1 MEIPLECYK
10 QLISIILPMKGVSD
24 NNAPKK
30 VKTKGNKLELKKP
43 LQVLQLNKKDA
54 QIQSQVENL
63 EDKKVAQQ
71 KEPINLKSD
80 KNLLSKPN
88 SQSEISNNKIVND
101 YQLNEPEQFKSDKR
115 LEKPIIFSDENEED
129 SLFLERTVD
138 DFDFDENEFLAALN
152 ENEPIGLTGETIKG
166 KVIALES
173 DGLYIDIGGKA
184 PGYMPKK
191 ECGIGVITN
200 FKEKFP
206 IDLEMEVLVIKEQNA
221 DGMVTVSARAL
232 ILRKSWEKVKEIAK
246 TGDLKEVLINGFN
259 RGGLTCDVEGIRGF
273 IPRSQLEDGS
283 EYQSLV
289 GKTIKI
295 AFLEVN
301 PETRKLV
308 LSEKKANLVSKFKEL
323 QLGQL
328 IEGEILA
335 IKPYGFFVELGG
347 ASGLL
352 HQSSVTKGSL
362 RSLREV
368 FTEGEVIRALITE
381 IDLEKGRIG
390 LDTSLLENLPG
401 EILIDKEKV
410 MAEASVRA
418 LKTQS
423 LFDKKNSL
431 Q

>member
-1 MEIPLECYK
+1 
-10 QLISIILPMKGVSD
+10 MKGVSD

-30 VKTKGNKLELKKP
+30 VKTKGRKIELKKP
-43 LQVLQLNKKDA
+43 LQVLQLNKKESK
-54 QIQSQVENL
+54 IEPEKGNL
-63 EDKKVAQQ
+63 EDKK
-71 KEPINLKSD
+71 
-80 KNLLSKPN
+80 LSNQTDPDVSNKDTNIILNPN
-88 SQSEISNNKIVND
+88 SHSEISNQNS
-101 YQLNEPEQFKSDKR
+101 LNEYRNYESEQFQIEQQ
-115 LEKPIIFSDENEED
+115 LEKPSIYSDDNED
-129 SLFLERTVD
+129 QNFILERTVD
-138 DFDFDENEFLAALN
+138 DFDFDENEFIAALN

-166 KVIALES
+166 KIIALES
-173 DGLYIDIGGKA
+173 DGLYIDISGKA

-191 ECGIGVITN
+191 ECGLGVITN
-200 FKEKFP
+200 FKERFP
-206 IDLEMEVLVIKEQNA
+206 IGLEMEVLVIKEQNA

-232 ILRKSWEKVKEIAK
+232 ILRKSWEKVKGIAK
-246 TGDLKEVLINGFN
+246 SGDLQEVLINGFN
-259 RGGLTCDVEGIRGF
+259 RGGLTCDVEGLRGF

-283 EYQSLV
+283 DYQSLV
-289 GKTIKI
+289 GKNIRV

-323 QLGQL
+323 KLGQL

-335 IKPYGFFVELGG
+335 IKPYGFFVNLGG

-368 FTEGEVIRALITE
+368 FKEGEVIKALITE

-401 EILIDKEKV
+401 EILIDKEKI
-410 MAEASVRA
+410 MAEASDRA
-418 LKTQS
+418 LKAQS
-423 LFDKKNSL
+423 LFDEKNNL
-431 Q
+431 R